1 MLNNFSI
8 SERKV
13 AIIGAGFVGASIA
26 YALTIRKLAREIVL
40 LIFMKKRQLVKL

>member
-1 MLNNFSI
+1 MLNNFSV

-26 YALTIRKLAREIVL
+26 YALTIRKLAREIR
-40 LIFMKKRQLVKL
+40 FN

>member
-26 YALTIRKLAREIVL
+26 YAL
-40 LIFMKKRQLVKL
+40 Q